1 MFWRNSFLYLPEEED
16 RRLPKNNG
24 RFLPEHMVS
33 CPPQTVMFIITVLIS
48 HKLHIFVFYLQSN
61 NISSISPTFKCFF
74 IHFVSVEVTTLVSV
88 WIDMLIFIVCS
99 C

>member
-1 MFWRNSFLYLPEEED
+1 MVDFYQTTWYLDPTD
-16 RRLPKNNG
+16 
-24 RFLPEHMVS
+24 
-33 CPPQTVMFIITVLIS
+33 MFIITVLIS
-48 HKLHIFVFYLQSN
+48 YKLHTFFFYLQSN
-61 NISSISPTFKCFF
+61 NISSISPTFKRFF